1 MIALTCPRAFDLRE
15 RRRVSSVL
23 RNKCSSL
30 SELELPLACK
40 PGGAPGREEDDEPD
54 LFVSRDGGRE
64 YVGGEGAL
72 ALRRDRDLV
81 VKKFFR
87 LDPMPSLALCE
98 NEKASSFSSS
108 GRPGERPRG
117 FSGLLRRSGFFCAS
131 SARCFQKSTSPC
143 LFARSWPA
151 VKRSDLASSASALA
165 SSRARS

>member
-15 RRRVSSVL
+15 RRGVSSVL
-23 RNKCSSL
+23 RDKSSSL
-30 SELELPLACK
+30 SELELPLACR

-64 YVGGEGAL
+64 YVGGEGVL
-72 ALRRDRDLV
+72 ALRGDGDLV
-81 VKKFFR
+81 VKRFFQFNPR
-87 LDPMPSLALCE
+87 PLLALCE

-117 FSGLLRRSGFFCAS
+117 FSGLLRRGRFFSAS

-143 LFARSWPA
+143 LFARSWSA

-165 SSRARS
+165 SCRARS